1 MIIINSQKISFI
13 VSEVILNQEGKF
25 TKEDI
30 LNEVSDRLTE
40 NPSNLKEIDQYIVK
54 KLNTMCDYGLIGKT
68 SIYYF
73 SI

>member
-1 MIIINSQKISFI
+1 MNSQKISFI
-13 VSEVILNQEGKF
+13 VSKVILNQEGKF

>member
-1 MIIINSQKISFI
+1 MNSQKISFI

-30 LNEVSDRLTE
+30 LNEISDRLTE

>member
-1 MIIINSQKISFI
+1 MNSQKISFI